1 MKTLLLLWLS
11 LAVLL
16 PFAAFADNPQM
27 YKWTDA
33 EGVVHYSDQPPTQPM
48 ADVQTLDIPVF
59 PPQDPQKIAAE
70 QAVLSA
76 ELAALEVQA
85 VQQQQAAVIAR
96 QQAQLE
102 AALAALDAAQ
112 AQAESEPQ
120 QVVYLNSAF
129 IPHRFH
135 LDRDREHEHQHT
147 SPQAAHPALAM
158 LSIPKMPPIPN
169 NP

>member
-1 MKTLLLLWLS
+1 MKTLLLFWLS
-11 LAVLL
+11 LAALL
-16 PFAAFADNPQM
+16 PVAAFADNPQM

-33 EGVVHYSDQPPTQPM
+33 QGVVHYSDQPPAQPV

-59 PPQDPQKIAAE
+59 PPQDPKKIAAE

-76 ELAALEVQA
+76 ELAALEAQA

-112 AQAESEPQ
+112 AEAEP

-129 IPHRFH
+129 IPHRLH
-135 LDRDREHEHQHT
+135 LDQDREHQHT
-147 SPQAAHPALAM
+147 PPQTAHPALAM